1 MRVKLNDSAILPC
14 SETCSGLVRWTV
26 LTKPTDPL
34 AECDQTSCRSVKEG
48 YQMIHDQYLK
58 GDFSLIIN
66 EADFG
71 ERNSYICKCDGKDIC
86 DVSLRLMPS
95 EYSKQKY
102 LEETL
107 ILDLP
112 VSEPV
117 KVTFYRIG
125 DTDPNPVNLCEV
137 EGREIQCDP
146 SYEERVEFQAS
157 LQLKDLTD
165 SDGGIYT
172 IVDTKNK
179 ETVSTYKITVRD
191 GKENWTWSYTG

>member
-1 MRVKLNDSAILPC
+1 MKNPKNPKTSSWDSEL
-14 SETCSGLVRWTV
+14 S
-26 LTKPTDPL
+26 PL

-48 YQMIHDQYLK
+48 YQMIHDQYLR

-66 EADFG
+66 EADFS
-71 ERNSYICKCDGKDIC
+71 ERNSYM
-86 DVSLRLMPS
+86 SS

-102 LEETL
+102 LEESL

-112 VSEPV
+112 ISEPV
-117 KVTFYRIG
+117 KVTFYRTG
-125 DTDPNPVNLCEV
+125 DTNPNPVNLCEV
-137 EGREIQCDP
+137 EGRKIQCDP

-157 LQLKDLTD
+157 LQLKDLMD

-179 ETVSTYKITVRD
+179 ETVSTYKITVR
-191 GKENWTWSYTG
+191 GKT